1 MKFSCI
7 KMSEYFPKSYEAFG
21 GDIIVTV
28 DLSNYARKARNATGI
43 DAYKLAAKFDL
54 ASSKGEIDKL
64 DIDKLVP
71 VPFDLS
77 KISNVVKNDVIKKT
91 VYDILVA
98 KVNSTDTSRFA
109 LKSMMQ
115 INQIYKRKFL
125 ILVVDYNAKT
135 TETENKI
142 PSISGLAT
150 ASALTALENKI
161 PNISSLV
168 KTTDDNTKISEIE
181 KKLIMINILLFQNL
195 II

>member
-1 MKFSCI
+1 M
-7 KMSEYFPKSYEAFG
+7 
-21 GDIIVTV
+21 
-28 DLSNYARKARNATGI
+28 
-43 DAYKLAAKFDL
+43 
-54 ASSKGEIDKL
+54 
-64 DIDKLVP
+64 
-71 VPFDLS
+71 
-77 KISNVVKNDVIKKT
+77 
-91 VYDILVA
+91 YDILVA

-168 KTTDDNTKISEIE
+168 KTTDDNTKITEIE

>member
-1 MKFSCI
+1 
-7 KMSEYFPKSYEAFG
+7 MSEYFPKSYEAFG

-43 DAYKLAAKFDL
+43 DTYKLAAKFDL

-109 LKSMMQ
+109 LKSIMQ
-115 INQIYKRKFL
+115 INQIYKRRFL

-168 KTTDDNTKISEIE
+168 KTTDDNTKITEIE